1 MGKTGWVTSR
11 RLRSSSLAFPS
22 PNMAA
27 MGIMIAWAIVKLAQD
42 QGKGHPPTA
51 DVTKLP
57 QLFGVCVYS
66 FMCHHSLPALI
77 TPVSEKKSILKVCMQ
92 GSFCCDNHIRVVVC

>member
-1 MGKTGWVTSR
+1 
-11 RLRSSSLAFPS
+11 
-22 PNMAA
+22 
-27 MGIMIAWAIVKLAQD
+27 MGIMIVWAIVKLAEK
-42 QGKGHPPTA
+42 QGKGHPPPA

-77 TPVSEKKSILKVCMQ
+77 TPVNEKRSILKVCVWQ
-92 GSFCCDNHIRVVVC
+92 EIHTLSSLSTVLCGIEVNFSQKYV